1 FGTISNDTWIT
12 TKVRSQLLG
21 SDKVK
26 ASNVKVTT
34 ENGEVFLIG
43 KLTRAEAD
51 AATNIARN
59 VSGVKRVV
67 KVFDYV
73 N

>member
-1 FGTISNDTWIT
+1 